1 MGSCLKYVV
10 EVIVVILLYYYKI
23 IFFIS
28 EYVNLSEVVVVF

>member
-10 EVIVVILLYYYKI
+10 EIIVVILLYYYKI

-28 EYVNLSEVVVVF
+28 EYVNLSEVVVFF

>member
-10 EVIVVILLYYYKI
+10 EIIVVILLYYYKI